1 MRGRLKITISRY
13 MYSEDIWTQCVRW
26 LEGELPDKDI
36 NTWIRPLHPVT
47 SRERLLL
54 LAPNRI
60 VLDRVKADFLGPIKR
75 AVKANAGTDT
85 LEVEL
90 AVGTADPQP
99 TPVDSVSI
107 EAPARKVTVPEEV
120 PTAFTAKLNPQFTLE
135 NFIEG
140 KSNAHARAAAQHVV
154 ETPGATYN
162 PLLIYGQSGLGKTH
176 LMHSVGNAIL
186 RNTPR
191 ARIAYLGAEQWM
203 NHMVMAI
210 RHGRADEFRSFFRS
224 VDALLIDDI
233 QFFANKERTQEE
245 FFHTFN
251 ALIDNR
257 KQIVLTCDRYPKDVD
272 GIDERLKSR
281 FTWGLSVAVEPP
293 ELETRVAILLAKA
306 EQAKVKLPEDVAFFV
321 AQRIRSNVRDLEGAL
336 ATLSATARLKGEL
349 LTTEFARA
357 TLKDRLAAY
366 ERMVTIDNIKRTVSG
381 YFNIRLIDLSSPRRT
396 RSLARPRQIAMALTK
411 ELTQHSLPEI
421 GEAFGK
427 DHTTVLHACRKVAEL
442 RQEDLKIRE
451 DYENLLRQLG
461 Y

>member
-1 MRGRLKITISRY
+1 
-13 MYSEDIWTQCVRW
+13 MYTEDIWTQCVRW

-36 NTWIRPLHPVT
+36 NTWIRPLHPVA

-60 VLDRVKADFLGPIKR
+60 VLDRVKADFLAPIRR
-75 AVKANAGTDT
+75 AVKASAGDEAP
-85 LEVEL
+85 EVEL
-90 AVGTADPQP
+90 AVGAAEQARAPDPEPTAPRKMSA
-99 TPVDSVSI
+99 PVSTSSI
-107 EAPARKVTVPEEV
+107 DEV
-120 PTAFTAKLNPQFTLE
+120 PAAFTANLNPQFTLE

-154 ETPGATYN
+154 ETPGAAYN

-176 LMHSVGNAIL
+176 LMHSVGNAVM
-186 RNTPR
+186 RRTGR

-306 EQAKVKLPEDVAFFV
+306 EQNKVRLPEDVAFFV

-336 ATLSATARLKGEL
+336 ATLSATARLRGEP
-349 LTTEFARA
+349 LTVEFARS

-366 ERMVTIDNIKRTVSG
+366 ERMVTMDNIKRTVST
-381 YFNIRLIDLSSPRRT
+381 YYNIRLTDLSSPRRT
-396 RSLARPRQIAMALTK
+396 RSLARPRQIAMALSK

-442 RQEDLKIRE
+442 RHEDLKIRE